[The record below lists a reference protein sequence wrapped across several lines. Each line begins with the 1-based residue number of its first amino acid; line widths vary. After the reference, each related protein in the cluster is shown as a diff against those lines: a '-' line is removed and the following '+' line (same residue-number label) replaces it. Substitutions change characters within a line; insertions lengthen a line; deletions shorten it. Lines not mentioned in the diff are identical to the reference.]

1 MALKLKLNRTGMKN
15 YRSSIKLFLK
25 NALLFCFV
33 FLIRFLYQ
41 KIDSFMKTLLR
52 LKPLIFLILYNI
64 TLKWRHT
71 AVGDID
77 LYGTKLKA
85 SFSKVFKTSLTFSG
99 WFYIGRNVIVAVDIT
114 WKRNP
119 CSSKLKTQC
128 INIGRARI
136 LPILF

>member
-1 MALKLKLNRTGMKN
+1 MPNILFIYFFIFLIEMALKLKLNRTGMKN

-64 TLKWRHT
+64 TLK
-71 AVGDID
+71 
-77 LYGTKLKA
+77 
-85 SFSKVFKTSLTFSG
+85 
-99 WFYIGRNVIVAVDIT
+99 
-114 WKRNP
+114 
-119 CSSKLKTQC
+119 
-128 INIGRARI
+128 
-136 LPILF
+136 